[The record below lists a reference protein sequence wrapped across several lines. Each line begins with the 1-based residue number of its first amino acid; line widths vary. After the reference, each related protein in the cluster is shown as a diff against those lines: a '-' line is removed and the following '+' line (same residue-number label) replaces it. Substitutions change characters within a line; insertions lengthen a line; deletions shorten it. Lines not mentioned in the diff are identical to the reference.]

1 MFIYLLIYIFKS
13 LTKCPYSESCK
24 NVDVDAYESDGET
37 VLSTRVVIYRKKKH
51 TDLYFTLYQ
60 SYLA

>member
-1 MFIYLLIYIFKS
+1 MS
-13 LTKCPYSESCK
+13 LVRILQECRCI
-24 NVDVDAYESDGET
+24 DACESDGET
-37 VLSTRVVIYRKKKH
+37 VLSTRVVICRKKKD